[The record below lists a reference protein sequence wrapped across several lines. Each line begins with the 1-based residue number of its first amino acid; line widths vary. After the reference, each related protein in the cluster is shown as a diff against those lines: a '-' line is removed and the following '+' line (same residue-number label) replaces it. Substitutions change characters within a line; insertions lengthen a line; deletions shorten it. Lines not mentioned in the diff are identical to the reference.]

1 MERAKG
7 KGDRGMRGE
16 YDDQGSELLERR
28 KEKRERQG
36 GKRRRL
42 MLENV
47 EMERFRVRKGTWRQ
61 WRGRRRDA

>member
-16 YDDQGSELLERR
+16 YDDQGSELLEKR

-36 GKRRRL
+36 SGRRL
-42 MLENV
+42 ML
-47 EMERFRVRKGTWRQ
+47 EMERFRVRKGTWRH
-61 WRGRRRDA
+61 WRGQGRDA